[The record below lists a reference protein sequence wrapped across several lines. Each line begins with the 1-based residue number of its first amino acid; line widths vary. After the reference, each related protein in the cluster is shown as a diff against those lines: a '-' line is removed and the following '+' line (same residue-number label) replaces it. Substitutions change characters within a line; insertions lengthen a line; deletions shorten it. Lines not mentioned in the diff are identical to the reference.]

1 VDGYS
6 SHVNMEFIRTCDRL
20 KILLLI
26 LPPYSTHRLQP
37 LNVGC
42 FLLLSTCYS
51 TELDKVI
58 EKSRG
63 LVAFTKRMF
72 WGTFKAAWDRS
83 LTEANISSTFAKT
96 GI

>member
-1 VDGYS
+1 
-6 SHVNMEFIRTCDRL
+6 
-20 KILLLI
+20 
-26 LPPYSTHRLQP
+26 
-37 LNVGC
+37 VGC
-42 FLLLSTCYS
+42 FLPLSTYYL

-83 LTEANISSTFAKT
+83 LIEANISSTFVKT
-96 GI
+96 GIWPYKPEVILKVITPARPETPPKAS